1 MNTSG
6 SGRVKKVMTGLKF
19 RKMIQIM
26 KNFDVKIDLNLLQ
39 KVYKDSN
46 KKSDFD
52 MKFPDIN
59 KHGKNKVSEEQQ
71 LLQYTFKVDKI
82 PNKFSKFNDNAT
94 SLDRKKGLRDELMQK
109 ISLQMKR
116 ITERKLTQS
125 MEPMLS
131 GLSSDEEDQ
140 EIDYLPLLED
150 EALLPDSDK
159 DSSVPDGIH

>member
-1 MNTSG
+1 
-6 SGRVKKVMTGLKF
+6 
-19 RKMIQIM
+19 
-26 KNFDVKIDLNLLQ
+26 
-39 KVYKDSN
+39 
-46 KKSDFD
+46 
-52 MKFPDIN
+52 
-59 KHGKNKVSEEQQ
+59 
-71 LLQYTFKVDKI
+71 
-82 PNKFSKFNDNAT
+82 
-94 SLDRKKGLRDELMQK
+94 MQK